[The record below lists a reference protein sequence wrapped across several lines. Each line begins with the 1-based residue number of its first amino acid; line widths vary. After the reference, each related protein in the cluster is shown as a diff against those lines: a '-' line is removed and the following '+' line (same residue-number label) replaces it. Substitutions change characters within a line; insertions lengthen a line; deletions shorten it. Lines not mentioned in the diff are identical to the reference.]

1 MKKIAKIFN
10 VVFAIVGF
18 ALAALALVW
27 NCTACAGAAVDIDKS
42 YELIVFLKLIAYLL
56 MPVTA
61 ILSNKKMN
69 EADSKKD
76 VFLFEIVRL
85 GIAAIMLIVVVI
97 GLIVGYVELG
107 TVWFFIPMIVGN
119 IISPVITILIPAENF
134 QKRRI

>member
-1 MKKIAKIFN
+1 
-10 VVFAIVGF
+10 
-18 ALAALALVW
+18 
-27 NCTACAGAAVDIDKS
+27 
-42 YELIVFLKLIAYLL
+42 